1 MSQKQPQW
9 SKTEEEAIKYGDV
22 FSVSGDLASKHI
34 APQDAVTMQA
44 AENMTLGKNPNG
56 SPAVVMQAAA
66 DERCSAIG
74 HDEVTDVASD
84 QGVAVSEMII
94 ADGHVIRESVGDQI
108 MGKYTAPA
116 TGQGRAQEPA
126 ISDAFTIGDA
136 LEATALSAGDKPVDQ
151 SDAAAIQA
159 AEMIASGT
167 NEIAPGGVGA
177 TAQSEVTRNV
187 RAMRDEDKTKLG
199 VVLEDASA
207 KLPSDSGNWGRC
219 RRGYQ
224 CRDEEQFE
232 NGDTS
237 RWCGRFNGYS
247 GRA

>member
-9 SKTEEEAIKYGDV
+9 SKTEEEAINIKYGDV

-44 AENMTLGKNPNG
+44 AENMTLGKNPKG
-56 SPAVVMQAAA
+56 SPA
-66 DERCSAIG
+66 
-74 HDEVTDVASD
+74 
-84 QGVAVSEMII
+84 AVR
-94 ADGHVIRESVGDQI
+94 GREI
-108 MGKYTAPA
+108 MGQYTAPA

-126 ISDAFTIGDA
+126 IRDAFTIGDA
-136 LEATALSAGDKPVDQ
+136 LEATALSAGDKPVNQ

-159 AEMIASGT
+159 AEMKASGT

-187 RAMRDEDKTKLG
+187 RAMRDEDKTKLS

-207 KLPSDSGNWGRC
+207 KLPSDKVATREDAEGVIGAEMRNNPRMATCPGGVADSMAAAAGL
-219 RRGYQ
+219 
-224 CRDEEQFE
+224 DMK
-232 NGDTS
+232 
-237 RWCGRFNGYS
+237 
-247 GRA
+247 